1 MSEVGKGHTMEKMK
15 QTLEAA
21 NLKLSWRERFSY
33 GAADVYGTLF
43 GNFLSTFILYY
54 YTDILG
60 ISAAVAANIFL
71 VCNLVD
77 AFTAISAGRS
87 QIR

>member
-1 MSEVGKGHTMEKMK
+1 MRKGHTMEKIK

-21 NLKLSWRERFSY
+21 NVKLSWRERFSY

-60 ISAAVAANIFL
+60 ISAAVAANIL
-71 VCNLVD
+71 SMPLPQYQP
-77 AFTAISAGRS
+77 ARL